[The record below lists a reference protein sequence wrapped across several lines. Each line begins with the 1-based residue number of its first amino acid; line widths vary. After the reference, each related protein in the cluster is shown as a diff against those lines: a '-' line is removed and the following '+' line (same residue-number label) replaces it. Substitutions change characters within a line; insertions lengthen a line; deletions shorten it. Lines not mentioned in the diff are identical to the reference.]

1 MVQAGHPIGVVV
13 YLTLNLGGVEFNGE
27 AKLITGFFSLFLV
40 ISLASIY
47 FFGPFFTV
55 TTPYNGLALGLAIIV
70 EGLVGVRA
78 AQRFGGS
85 RNFTGR
91 LMAYYATALFATGS
105 SSIVWTFFARGQ
117 IPTDIPLLVSTSGIL
132 LGLSISAF
140 ALFISARSLLEKLNL
155 KTWLLIFCSL
165 AFSLVLSASSFTY
178 QKTPGEQFAYTTIW
192 PFLIFVQLA
201 SALILV
207 SLLRDWYITRP
218 ISIIAFGFIG
228 YSVFAPLFTI
238 VQFLTGISLPVY
250 WASVSL
256 IGGSCLYVVGLG
268 MSQVRPANL
277 REFFEKQQTPVRSSN
292 LHRPDR
298 ETAMGS

>member
-1 MVQAGHPIGVVV
+1 MVPTSGPGGAG
-13 YLTLNLGGVEFNGE
+13 YMTLKLGAVEFNGE

-40 ISLASIY
+40 ISAASLY

-70 EGLVGVRA
+70 EGLVGIRA
-78 AQRFGGS
+78 GQRFGGS

-91 LMAYYATALFATGS
+91 LMSYYAAALFATGV

-117 IPTDIPLLVSTSGIL
+117 IPTDIPLLVATSGVL

-140 ALFISARSLLEKLNL
+140 ALFISARSLLEKLNS
-155 KTWLLIFCSL
+155 KTWLLIFL
-165 AFSLVLSASSFTY
+165 SLVLSLILSVSSYTY
-178 QKTPGEQFAYTTIW
+178 QKTPGEQFAFTTIW

-207 SLLRDWYITRP
+207 SLLRDWYVTRP

-228 YSVFAPLFTI
+228 YSVFAPIFTI
-238 VQFLTGISLPVY
+238 VQFLTGIPPSVY

-277 REFFEKQQTPVRSSN
+277 REFFEKQRIPLRNSDHTRPRSESGV
-292 LHRPDR
+292 
-298 ETAMGS
+298 ES

>member
-1 MVQAGHPIGVVV
+1 M
-13 YLTLNLGGVEFNGE
+13 TLKLGPVEFNGE

-40 ISLASIY
+40 ISAASLY

-55 TTPYNGLALGLAIIV
+55 TTPYNGVALGIAIIV
-70 EGLVGVRA
+70 EGLVGMRA

-91 LMAYYATALFATGS
+91 LMAYYAAALFATGA

-117 IPTDIPLLVSTSGIL
+117 IPTDIPLLVSTSGVL

-140 ALFISARSLLEKLNL
+140 ALFVSARSLLVKLNSKIWFL
-155 KTWLLIFCSL
+155 VLLSL
-165 AFSLVLSASSFTY
+165 VFSLVLSVSSFTY

-228 YSVFAPLFTI
+228 YSVFAPVFTI
-238 VQFLTGISLPVY
+238 VQFLAGISLPVY

-277 REFFEKQQTPVRSSN
+277 HEFFKKQQIPLGNPDR
-292 LHRPDR
+292 HRPDS
-298 ETAMGS
+298 ETSVEP